1 MVRRTQ
7 QTSRRLGQRPIPLG
21 SAIPPELPADNLP
34 ARIRGS
40 KAAPQGYGP
49 ESSRDNDAP
58 ELAGLYIISVAA
70 RLLEM
75 HPQTLRKYERV
86 GLVTPSRTIGM
97 LRLYSQ
103 DDIAR
108 LRVIKHLVDHV
119 GMNLAGV
126 QFVMGM
132 LVKLQQAKGRLS
144 AVQEQRR
151 LMGLLGLELERLLD
165 MMDSVFADPPRG

>member
-1 MVRRTQ
+1 MGDV
-7 QTSRRLGQRPIPLG
+7 
-21 SAIPPELPADNLP
+21 IPPELSTGNLP
-34 ARIRGS
+34 ARVPGG
-40 KAAPQGYGP
+40 KAAAQEYDAKPSQ
-49 ESSRDNDAP
+49 SHDAP
-58 ELAGLYIISVAA
+58 ELRGLYIISVAA

-103 DDIAR
+103 EDIAR
-108 LRVIKHLVDHV
+108 LRVVKHLVDQV

-132 LVKLQQAKGRLS
+132 LVKLRQAKGRLL
-144 AVQEQRR
+144 AAEEQRC
-151 LMGLLGLELERLLD
+151 LMELLGLELERLLD
-165 MMDSVFADPPRG
+165 MMDSVFAGPQRG